1 MTPTQEDKA
10 AAAEFRWLWNRDL
23 ATDADLDQAFIHYR
37 LAAEERGAR
46 MEREQAV
53 AWLRDRQ
60 KDHPLDLLNYGRIYA
75 DGINSGKHTAIR
87 QIDPASLG
95 AE

>member
-1 MTPTQEDKA
+1 
-10 AAAEFRWLWNRDL
+10 
-23 ATDADLDQAFIHYR
+23 
-37 LAAEERGAR
+37 